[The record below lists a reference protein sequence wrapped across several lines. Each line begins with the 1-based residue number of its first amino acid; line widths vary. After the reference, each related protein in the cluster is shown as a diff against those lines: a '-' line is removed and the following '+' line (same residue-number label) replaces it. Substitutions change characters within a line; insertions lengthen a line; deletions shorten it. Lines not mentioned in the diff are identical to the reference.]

1 MHIEDI
7 EYFCDEQRLV
17 GQLAV
22 DDTRDGARPAVLV
35 SHEGGGLDDHAKNS
49 ARRLAELGYT
59 AFALDYFGDGK
70 PPPPEERMDRFSQL
84 AGDPTLI
91 RRIGRAGLEVLLASS
106 YTDPSRVA
114 AIGYCFGGTM
124 SLELARSGADLK
136 AIVGFHSGL
145 STSQPAEPSAITG
158 SVLVC
163 IGADDP
169 WIPPEQRVAFEEEM
183 RGAGADWRMNV
194 YGGAVHSFTNPNA
207 DSSNPALAYDAR
219 ADARSWRAML
229 DLFAETL
236 D

>member
-7 EYFCDEQRLV
+7 EYFCDDQRFV

-22 DDTRDGARPAVLV
+22 DDSRDGARPAVLV
-35 SHEGGGLDDHAKNS
+35 SHEGGGLDDHAKNI

-70 PPPPEERMDRFSQL
+70 PPAPDERMERFTRL
-84 AGDPTLI
+84 AGDPSLI
-91 RRIGRAGLEVLLASS
+91 RRVGGAGLEVLLASN
-106 YTDPSRVA
+106 YTDAEPGRRHRLLLRRDDVPRA
-114 AIGYCFGGTM
+114 GPLGRRPEGRRRLPLRAVD
-124 SLELARSGADLK
+124 E
-136 AIVGFHSGL
+136 
-145 STSQPAEPSAITG
+145 QPAGPSAIKG